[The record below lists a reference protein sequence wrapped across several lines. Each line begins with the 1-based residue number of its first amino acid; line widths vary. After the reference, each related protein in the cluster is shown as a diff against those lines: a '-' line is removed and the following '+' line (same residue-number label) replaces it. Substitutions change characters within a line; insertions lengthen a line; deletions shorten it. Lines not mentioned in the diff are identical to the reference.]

1 MFVCHPDFANLAPI
15 NVYHKEM
22 DTTPEP
28 KVPEQ
33 YQNRHIL
40 FRKKISLTGTENAI
54 LKITADDYYKLYING
69 QFVTQGP
76 AAGYPNAYYYNELDV
91 SKYLQKGENTF
102 AVHTYYQGLINR
114 VWVSSDQKQCL
125 YFDLSIAGQSILT
138 SDESWLCTDHTGY
151 TSLATTTYE
160 AWGKD
165 QKWNTSLF
173 HPWATAPLIVFAKGV
188 RPY

>member
-1 MFVCHPDFANLAPI
+1 MFICHPDFANLAPI

-22 DTTPEP
+22 DTTPVP

-40 FRKKISLTGTENAI
+40 FRKKFHLADTKNAM

-91 SKYLQKGENTF
+91 SKYLQKGKNTF

-114 VWVSSDQKQCL
+114 VWVSGDQKTM
-125 YFDLSIAGQSILT
+125 F
-138 SDESWLCTDHTGY
+138 
-151 TSLATTTYE
+151 
-160 AWGKD
+160 
-165 QKWNTSLF
+165 
-173 HPWATAPLIVFAKGV
+173 VF
-188 RPY
+188 